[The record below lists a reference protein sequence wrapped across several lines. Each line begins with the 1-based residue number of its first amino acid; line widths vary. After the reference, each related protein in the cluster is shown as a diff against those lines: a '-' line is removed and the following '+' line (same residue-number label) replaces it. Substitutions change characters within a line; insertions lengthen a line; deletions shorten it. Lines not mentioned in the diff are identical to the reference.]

1 MTVKQSMS
9 LLYGIVA
16 ALLLLCLL
24 HMPYGFYVLVR
35 IIATLAFCFFA
46 YVAKLYRRG
55 WRMIIFFVL
64 AIIFQPIIKFPLGR
78 GIWNILDVCVAAY
91 LLFLILFAS
100 RDYAPQSSSTSVQKR
115 NNPRSF
121 MLVLGLL
128 VCFHGNAQNISGERR
143 VYYLDVTYSMVSNK
157 LLAPCKENLIK
168 AIENIED
175 INTEIVVVAFAD
187 DRNPAKRVWK
197 KWESRATTA
206 GKDELIKN
214 IRGLE
219 PPVKTTMTNLYDPW
233 VDFYSETKPGK
244 VNYMF
249 LMTDGGH
256 EQGGDFFAAIDQW
269 KNRTNSLTYGFFVE
283 LTDNVG
289 PGEVRSRDKARQH
302 IDQQK
307 ERLWRVSTADVNI
320 NLIRLENSAIFNVRG
335 DKYIDVPIYFSGK
348 DKTVTKGLQ
357 FDFNDGSGFRVQK
370 VDISDACARIYVDCS
385 ADIHTYPSESSIP
398 LTVRLNGVDDKT
410 FLLTQTVCL
419 NCLNKKERVL
429 FLSDNLITGKVKH
442 YDSFAWVKANTTPCS
457 TVIDLEFNQDALSDP
472 DTFVEFAVVDN
483 NGAELSTS
491 KIIFSQDGVPCPG
504 NVVKVKP
511 TDKSICFSVS
521 FPEGTKS
528 GVHQGYL
535 KPVKYHLDRIGNVEL
550 SSSCTEYPITWR
562 VRYIHPMNP
571 LKLGLAWLLGLLLAA
586 FFIWML
592 FLKPIF
598 YPRFGSIQKT
608 FNVPGMAPLIVKF
621 KGARMVVVAASHQ
634 KKQSGW
640 NRFWTGKIL
649 YKTHPA
655 FVSPITFKPSR
666 GRRVLARV
674 QAGTYQVMP
683 NPMPGVGAATIID
696 IKKNLKINVN

>member
-1 MTVKQSMS
+1 MTVKQSMP

-16 ALLLLCLL
+16 VLLLLCLL

-35 IIATLAFCFFA
+35 IIATLAFCLFA

-55 WRMIIFFVL
+55 WRMIIFLVL

-78 GIWNILDVCVAAY
+78 DIWNILDVCVAAY
-91 LLFLILFAS
+91 LLFLILFAT
-100 RDYAPQSSSTSVQKR
+100 RDYTPQSSSTSVQRR
-115 NNPRSF
+115 NNSRGL
-121 MLVLGLL
+121 MLMLGLFACL
-128 VCFHGNAQNISGERR
+128 HGNAQSISGERR

-157 LLAPCKENLIK
+157 LLASCKDNLIK

-197 KWESRATTA
+197 KWENRATTA

-219 PPVKTTMTNLYDPW
+219 PPLKTTMTNLYDPW
-233 VDFYSETKPGK
+233 VDFYSEAKPGK

-289 PGEVRSRDKARQH
+289 PGEVHARDKARQH

-320 NLIRLENSAIFNVRG
+320 NLIRLEQSAIFNVRG
-335 DKYIDVPIYFSGK
+335 DKYVDIPIYFSGK
-348 DKTVTKGLQ
+348 DKSVTKGLQ
-357 FDFNDGSGFRVQK
+357 FDFYDGTEFKIQK
-370 VDISDACARIYVDCS
+370 VDISDGCARIFVDCN

-398 LTVRLNGVDDKT
+398 LKVKLNGVNDKT

-442 YDSFAWVKANTTPCS
+442 YDSFAWVKANTTPCN
-457 TVIDLEFNQDALSDP
+457 TAIDLEFNQDALIDP
-472 DTFVEFAVVDN
+472 ETFVEFAVVDN
-483 NGAELSTS
+483 NGVELPTS
-491 KIIFSQDGVPCPG
+491 KIAFRQDGVPCPG
-504 NVVKVKP
+504 NIIKVKRA
-511 TDKSICFSVS
+511 DNSICLSIS
-521 FPEGTKS
+521 FPEGTRS

-535 KPVKYHLDRIGNVEL
+535 KPVNYHLDRIGNVEL
-550 SSSCTEYPITWR
+550 GSSCTDYPITWR
-562 VRYIHPMNP
+562 VRYTHPMNP
-571 LKLGLAWLLGLLLAA
+571 LKLGLAWLIGLLLAA
-586 FFIWML
+586 FLIWML
-592 FLKPIF
+592 FLRPLF

-608 FNVPGMAPLIVKF
+608 FNVPGMAPLIVRF

-674 QAGTYQVMP
+674 QVGTYQVMP
-683 NPMPGVGAATIID
+683 NPMPGVGTATIID
-696 IKKNLKINVN
+696 TKKNLKINVN